1 MMKHLHPILQIRTPV
16 ILAVDDQ
23 EPNIR
28 LVGAILTQSGYEVI
42 PAFDG
47 EQALARAAVRTPDL
61 ILLDM
66 RMPGLD
72 GFAVVERLRS
82 DPRTRDVPVIFLTA
96 AAEREHLVKA
106 FAAGAVDY
114 LTKPFV
120 AEELIARVRAHIELK
135 LARDH
140 LQRVAREREEIA
152 ALVAHDLKNP
162 LSSIRFSAQ
171 LMRSGEGGAERA
183 GRLIDVI
190 LAAADNG
197 LAFIQ
202 KYLDKR
208 ADFELRRRMELATV
222 RLDDALHYACK
233 RFSVQAEVRGIDFD
247 CQNFVDA
254 SVIADPNA
262 LAHVLDNLISN
273 ALRYSPAGSAVAIVM
288 GVGSAGR
295 ARIAV
300 LDSGPGVSAAQRRQ
314 LFQRF
319 TRLDAGTADTRGESS
334 GLGLALAKQ
343 DVEQMQGE
351 LWYEDRPGGGAV
363 FILEL
368 PLATTTE
375 AEQGDTPMPP
385 TDQPM
390 P

>member
-1 MMKHLHPILQIRTPV
+1 MSSALQVRPPV
-16 ILAVDDQ
+16 ILVGDDQ

-28 LVGAILTQSGYEVI
+28 LVGTILSKSGYEVI

-47 EQALARAAVRTPDL
+47 EQALARAALRTPDL

-72 GFAVVERLRS
+72 GFAVVDRLRAN
-82 DPRTRDVPVIFLTA
+82 PKTRAVPVIFLTGA
-96 AAEREHLVKA
+96 TEREHMVKA

-120 AEELIARVRAHIELK
+120 AEELSARVHAHVELK

-140 LQRVAREREEIA
+140 LERVAREREEIA

-171 LMRSGEGGAERA
+171 LLRSGEGGPERA
-183 GRLIDVI
+183 GRLIDVM

-202 KYLDKR
+202 KYLEKR
-208 ADFELRRRMELATV
+208 ADIELRRRLELITV

-233 RFSVQAEVRGIDFD
+233 RFSVQAEVRGIQFE
-247 CQNFVDA
+247 CKNFVHK
-254 SVIADPNA
+254 SVVADPNA
-262 LAHVLDNLISN
+262 LAHVLDNLVSN
-273 ALRYSPAGSAVAIVM
+273 ALKYSPAGGKVELVM
-288 GVGSAGR
+288 GDGAVGR

-300 LDSGPGVSAAQRRQ
+300 LDGGPGVSAGQQRK

-319 TRLDAGTADTRGESS
+319 VRLDAGSADTRGESS

-351 LWYEDRPGGGAV
+351 LWYEDRPGGGAAFV
-363 FILEL
+363 LEL
-368 PLATTTE
+368 PMATPGE
-375 AEQGDTPMPP
+375 AAVGDTPMPAANP
-385 TDQPM
+385 PKA
-390 P
+390 

>member
-208 ADFELRRRMELATV
+208 ADFELRRRLELATV

-368 PLATTTE
+368 PLATPAQ

>member
-1 MMKHLHPILQIRTPV
+1 LRIRTPV

-28 LVGAILTQSGYEVI
+28 LVGSILTQSGYEVI
-42 PAFDG
+42 PAFNA
-47 EQALARAAVRTPDL
+47 EQALSRAAVRTPDL

-66 RMPGLD
+66 RMPGMD
-72 GFAVVERLRS
+72 GFAIAERLRN
-82 DPRTRDVPVIFLTA
+82 DPRTRSVPVIFLTA
-96 AAEREHLVKA
+96 AAEREHLVRA

-120 AEELIARVRAHIELK
+120 AEELIARVRAHVELK

-140 LQRVAREREEIA
+140 LERVAREREEIA

-162 LSSIRFSAQ
+162 LSSIRFSAE
-171 LMRSGEGGAERA
+171 LLRSGDVSAERA
-183 GRLIDVI
+183 ARLIDAI
-190 LAAADNG
+190 HAAAGNG

-208 ADFELRRRMELATV
+208 ADIELRRRLELVTV

-233 RFSVQAEVRGIDFD
+233 RFSVQAEVRGIVFD

-254 SVIADPNA
+254 SVIADPHA

-273 ALRYSPAGSAVAIVM
+273 ALRYSPAGSQVGVVM
-288 GVGSAGR
+288 GGGAAGR

-300 LDSGPGVSAAQRRQ
+300 LDSGPGVSPRQQRQ

-319 TRLDAGTADTRGESS
+319 VRLDAGAAEGNAESS

-351 LWYEDRPGGGAV
+351 LWYEDRPGGGAA

-368 PLATTTE
+368 PLATASE
-375 AEQGDTPMPP
+375 AAQGDVPMPP
-385 TDQPM
+385 AHQPLD
-390 P
+390 

>member
-1 MMKHLHPILQIRTPV
+1 MMKHLHPIQQIRTPV

-171 LMRSGEGGAERA
+171 LMRSGEGGAERT

-368 PLATTTE
+368 PLATPAQ

>member
-1 MMKHLHPILQIRTPV
+1 MMKHLHPIQQIRTPV

-208 ADFELRRRMELATV
+208 ADFELRRRLELATV

-368 PLATTTE
+368 PLATPAQ